1 MGFNEILSAVQKLS
15 PEEISLLKNEI
26 EKIEVS
32 YVNHGISDDQWLSI
46 KRTQEQ
52 INSGMMSTRPAR
64 TVLTEILERLK

>member
-15 PEEISLLKNEI
+15 SEEISLLKNEI

-52 INSGMMSTRPAR
+52 INSGTMSTRPAR
-64 TVLTEILERLK
+64 TVLTEIIERLK